1 MPVGQVI
8 FYWGQLTTEMYWPTG
23 QLDSNFFPALYLL
36 QMLSNRKDGLQPA
49 HAEQVLLIPVG
60 GFAFL
65 FRTTGKHVLDTSTFQ
80 NVLSCI
86 APDPPGR

>member
-8 FYWGQLTTEMYWPTG
+8 FYWVQLTTEMYWPPG

-36 QMLSNRKDGLQPA
+36 QMLSNRKDGLQHA
-49 HAEQVLLIPVG
+49 RAEQVLLIPVS

-65 FRTTGKHVLDTSTFQ
+65 FRITGKLVLDTSIFQ

-86 APDPPGR
+86 VPDSPGR